1 MHGVNIAIRSAGR
14 FACVLHETRF
24 LQVSLQRPPARR
36 RLTSDWNRIL
46 VTAFRSPGPAAPL
59 SASIPGSTF
68 PACNFRSATFASTA
82 RSVLRSA
89 TAIGLPRYR
98 PLRRA
103 FPVAASSPAAT
114 DLPENLHSPSGLLH
128 PSGSKLGFHSTG
140 KPVARIRPI
149 SSRSP
154 QPVCVNTQGCGS
166 SFQVRYVSGDLLF
179 LKPLGT
185 FFTMRPI
192 PGSGK
197 IFLRILRAFPQ
208 ETSLLF
214 SLF

>member
-1 MHGVNIAIRSAGR
+1 VNIAIRSAGR

-128 PSGSKLGFHSTG
+128 PSGSKLAIRGGYFLEPCNSTANPLRPYTHS
-140 KPVARIRPI
+140 
-149 SSRSP
+149 
-154 QPVCVNTQGCGS
+154 GS
-166 SFQVRYVSGDLLF
+166 SPPTGPGLLTWLVVVRSI
-179 LKPLGT
+179 
-185 FFTMRPI
+185 R
-192 PGSGK
+192 
-197 IFLRILRAFPQ
+197 
-208 ETSLLF
+208 F
-214 SLF
+214 SRFRVIQHEQTRGRCDA